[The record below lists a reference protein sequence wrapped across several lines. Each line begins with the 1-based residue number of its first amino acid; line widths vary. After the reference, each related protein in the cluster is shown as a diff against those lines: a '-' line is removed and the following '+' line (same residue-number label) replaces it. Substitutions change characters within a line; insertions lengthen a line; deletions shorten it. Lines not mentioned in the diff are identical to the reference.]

1 MDVKEISGWIAGSGA
16 TAIGGAL
23 AWAAKWYH
31 GKLYENMDA
40 RVREAVMQATIDL
53 SKDLSE
59 FGGRV
64 SSLEAHMDDTRQD
77 VSDLKSTWEKIQHD
91 MNNLPQS
98 VAQRVVEAMR
108 K

>member
-1 MDVKEISGWIAGSGA
+1 MDFERASNWIAGGGA
-16 TAIGGAL
+16 TALGGVL

-31 GKLYENMDA
+31 GKLYESMEQ

-53 SKDLSE
+53 KNDLSD

-64 SSLEAHMDDTRQD
+64 SSLEAHQEDMKQD
-77 VSDLKSTWEKIQHD
+77 VSDLKSTWEKVHMDIQ
-91 MNNLPQS
+91 NLP
-98 VAQRVVEAMR
+98 QRVVEAMR

>member
-1 MDVKEISGWIAGSGA
+1 MDFDKAANWIAGGGGA
-16 TAIGGAL
+16 TAIGGAI

-31 GKLYENMDA
+31 AKLYERMED
-40 RVREAVMQATIDL
+40 RVREAVMQATLDL

-64 SSLEAHMDDTRQD
+64 SSLEAHMEDTRAD
-77 VSDLKSTWEKIQHD
+77 VSDLKSTWEKMHSDIQ
-91 MNNLPQS
+91 NLP
-98 VAQRVVEAMR
+98 QRVVEAMR

>member
-1 MDVKEISGWIAGSGA
+1 MDIEKISNWAAGGGA
-16 TAIGGAL
+16 TVLGGVI

-31 GKLYENMDA
+31 GKLYESMEQ

-53 SKDLSE
+53 KNDMSD

-64 SSLEAHMDDTRQD
+64 SSLEAHQEDMRA
-77 VSDLKSTWEKIQHD
+77 DLAEIKTTWEKVHMDIQ
-91 MNNLPQS
+91 NLP
-98 VAQRVVEAMR
+98 QRVVEAMR

>member
-1 MDVKEISGWIAGSGA
+1 MELKDISAWAAGSGA
-16 TAIGGAL
+16 TAIGGAI

-31 GKLYENMDA
+31 AKLYDRMEE

-53 SKDLSE
+53 SQDLSD

-64 SSLEAHMDDTRQD
+64 SSLEAHMVDTRKD
-77 VSDLKSTWEKIQHD
+77 VSDLKATWEKMHNDIQ
-91 MNNLPQS
+91 NLP
-98 VAQRVVEAMR
+98 QRVVEAMR